1 MTVDMAKKRN
11 YYTFDTGEM
20 ETLTDAILVNRGRY
34 ANGDMV
40 NWVCATIVID
50 GKSVPASE
58 WVDINPARLDTLIG
72 MLEMA
77 ALSLKDY
84 ADAAREANKLKKE
97 MGL

>member
-1 MTVDMAKKRN
+1 MRKVFELGKMGKITEAV
-11 YYTFDTGEM
+11 
-20 ETLTDAILVNRGRY
+20 LVNRGRD
-34 ANGDMV
+34 ANGEMMG
-40 NWVCATIVID
+40 CFATLVID
-50 GKSVPASE
+50 GESVPASE